1 MIPGLNT
8 DVRYKGKTFH
18 IQTEDSGFDNPVL
31 ITHVFLGGT
40 ILGSEKQSYQDAL
53 GREDLEGHVRDLM
66 RAQHRAMYRALLDGR
81 YDDLARRPTNTSGRR
96 PEGPIP
102 LAGRTPGMGIIS
114 AGRGTTTSLEPAA
127 TTQDGPLARPTV
139 TPPSRRTAGLP
150 PPIPRDRTEPL
161 PSGDAV
167 IEAAAAAAAQAATA
181 TSRLPFP
188 TDLTGGHRLPDV
200 LLAYLLEDP
209 EEG

>member
-18 IQTEDSGFDNPVL
+18 IQTEDSGFENPVL

-40 ILGSEKQSYQDAL
+40 ILGSEKQSYQDAV
-53 GREDLEGHVRDLM
+53 GREDVEGHVRDLM

-81 YDDLARRPTNTSGRR
+81 YDDLARRPTNTSSRK
-96 PEGPIP
+96 PEGAIP

-114 AGRGTTTSLEPAA
+114 AGRGSITTLEGPPAA
-127 TTQDGPLARPTV
+127 STVDGPLAA
-139 TPPSRRTAGLP
+139 PPRRAGP
-150 PPIPRDRTEPL
+150 PPIPTRDRTEPL
-161 PSGDAV
+161 PSADEVA
-167 IEAAAAAAAQAATA
+167 EAAAQASIAQA
-181 TSRLPFP
+181 PRLPFP